1 MPLPADRA
9 HDAPHQQPDLP
20 QEHQQDS
27 LSRRLATLP
36 DGHPSSPH
44 DEDGSPRKP
53 TVNLRDLELPLD
65 DRASPAERTDSAER
79 QELEVSDTWREKLPE
94 LQSLWDHHLE
104 RWPAEGKTI
113 ADRADDEPC
122 SWRGDSGL
130 YLERWPERPNPTV
143 DRSADEPGS
152 WRGDSGLFL
161 SAADN
166 KTADRILDRARQA
179 EQKLTDS
186 MTALEAEIP
195 GANLVGLN
203 YRLKHED
210 RFKDK
215 VAENLALKPGSS
227 ADKEASAVSDAVRY
241 TYQLPSEGYT
251 RGYEEACSRLQLDG
265 YSLIRSKNLWGEEQ
279 YKGINSRWQTST
291 GQLFEIQFHTRDSF
305 EAKQLTHPAYERIRS
320 NLATKEEMGELHQFQ
335 RLVTGCVSIPPGAA
349 EIPDFRTEKS

>member
-20 QEHQQDS
+20 QEQQQDS
-27 LSRRLATLP
+27 LSRRLTTLP
-36 DGHPSSPH
+36 DGHPSSPN
-44 DEDGSPRKP
+44 DEGGVPRKP
-53 TVNLRDLELPLD
+53 TVDLRDLELVDESD
-65 DRASPAERTDSAER
+65 DHGREQLQPPPDRPDDDGLSKDRDASSWQERLAEMRALWER
-79 QELEVSDTWREKLPE
+79 
-94 LQSLWDHHLE
+94 HLE
-104 RWPAEGKTI
+104 RWPEKPA
-113 ADRADDEPC
+113 P
-122 SWRGDSGL
+122 S
-130 YLERWPERPNPTV
+130 V

-152 WRGDSGLFL
+152 WRGDNGLFL

-166 KTADRILDRARQA
+166 KTADHVLDRARQA

-186 MTALEAEIP
+186 MTAIEAEIP
-195 GANLVGLN
+195 GANLVGLDHC
-203 YRLKHED
+203 LKHED

-215 VAENLALKPGSS
+215 VAENLSLKPGSS

-241 TYQLPSEGYT
+241 TCQLPSDGYT

-291 GQLFEIQFHTRDSF
+291 GQLFEIQFHTRESF

-320 NLATKEEMGELHQFQ
+320 NLATKEETGELHRFQ
-335 RLVTGCVSIPPGAA
+335 GLVTRSVNIPPGAA
-349 EIPDFRTEKS
+349 EIPNFKTEKS

>member
-27 LSRRLATLP
+27 LSRRLTTLP
-36 DGHPSSPH
+36 DGHPSSPN
-44 DEDGSPRKP
+44 DEDGAPRKP
-53 TVNLRDLELPLD
+53 TVDLRELELVDESSDHEQRQLQ
-65 DRASPAERTDSAER
+65 SPPDRTDGDGLSEGRDASSWQER
-79 QELEVSDTWREKLPE
+79 LPE
-94 LQSLWDHHLE
+94 MRALWERHLE
-104 RWPAEGKTI
+104 RWPEK
-113 ADRADDEPC
+113 
-122 SWRGDSGL
+122 
-130 YLERWPERPNPTV
+130 PTPSV

-166 KTADRILDRARQA
+166 KTADRILDRARQT

-186 MTALEAEIP
+186 MTAIETEIP
-195 GANLVGLN
+195 GASLVGLMH
-203 YRLKHED
+203 RLKHED

-241 TYQLPSEGYT
+241 TYQLPSDGYT
-251 RGYEEACSRLQLDG
+251 RGYEEACGRLQQDG
-265 YSLIRSKNLWGEEQ
+265 YSLIRSKNLWAEEQ
-279 YKGINSRWQTST
+279 YKGINSRWQTTT

-305 EAKQLTHPAYERIRS
+305 EAKQLTHPAYERIRN

-335 RLVTGCVSIPPGAA
+335 ELVTRSVSIPSGAA
-349 EIPDFRTEKS
+349 EIPSFQQEKS

>member
-9 HDAPHQQPDLP
+9 HDAPHQQHDLP
-20 QEHQQDS
+20 QEQQQDS
-27 LSRRLATLP
+27 LSRRLTTLP
-36 DGHPSSPH
+36 DGHPSSPN
-44 DEDGSPRKP
+44 DEDGTPRKS
-53 TVNLRDLELPLD
+53 TVDLRELELVDVSGDHERKQLQSPA
-65 DRASPAERTDSAER
+65 DRADRDGLSEGRDATSW
-79 QELEVSDTWREKLPE
+79 QECLPE
-94 LQSLWDHHLE
+94 MRVLWERHLE
-104 RWPAEGKTI
+104 RWPEK
-113 ADRADDEPC
+113 
-122 SWRGDSGL
+122 
-130 YLERWPERPNPTV
+130 PNPSV

-166 KTADRILDRARQA
+166 KTADRILDRARQT

-186 MTALEAEIP
+186 MTAIEAEIP
-195 GANLVGLN
+195 GASLVGLTH
-203 YRLKHED
+203 RLKHED

-227 ADKEASAVSDAVRY
+227 VDKEASAVSDAVRY
-241 TYQLPSEGYT
+241 TYQLPSDGYT

-265 YSLIRSKNLWGEEQ
+265 YSLIRCRNLWGEEQ

-320 NLATKEEMGELHQFQ
+320 NLATKEEMGELRQFQ
-335 RLVTGCVSIPPGAA
+335 GLVTRSVSIPSGAA
-349 EIPDFRTEKS
+349 EIPNFESEKS